1 MNNRIINTI
10 NKYNMLSA
18 NDTVLVGV
26 SGGADSMLLLDFFV
40 KNMDKLNIKVKAAH
54 IEHGIRG
61 KSSVD
66 DALFVKEY
74 CQHNNIEFNILSIDA
89 AYEAA
94 AAGMGVEEYSRKRRY
109 DFFESIECDK
119 IATAHNLSDN
129 AETILF
135 RLIRGTGLKGVC
147 GIPPVRG
154 KIIRPMIEISADD
167 IRNYCL
173 DNSIAFRIDE
183 TNLSNEYSRNKIRN
197 EILPLFSRINIDYE
211 NKLSEF
217 INDCNDDYRFI
228 ESCVDECFNAACKDN
243 RLMLNKL
250 KKSNI
255 AIQKRVVSDFFSHQG
270 IYLDRNHLLAVLN
283 LLNNPGR
290 VQLKG
295 TLFAVADSKYLR
307 LADFKE
313 PQKSFNYVTKILNI
327 DEFNEK
333 SVDFYCDY
341 DKIISGVY
349 IRERKCG
356 DKISPA
362 NRGCTKSLKKLF
374 NELEIP
380 VEKRGSVGV
389 ICDDLGII
397 GIADYCVDE
406 RVKTDKNTK
415 RVITI
420 KILAEDN

>member
-10 NKYNMLSA
+10 SKYNMLSA
-18 NDTVLVGV
+18 GDTVLVGV

-61 KSSVD
+61 ESSLD
-66 DALFVKEY
+66 DASFVQKY
-74 CQHNNIEFNILSIDA
+74 CGHNNIEFNLLSIDA
-89 AYEAA
+89 VSEAA
-94 AAGMGVEEYSRKRRY
+94 ASGQGVEEYSRNRRY
-109 DFFESIECDK
+109 EFFESIECDK

-129 AETILF
+129 VETVLF

-154 KIIRPMIEISADD
+154 KIIRPLIEISADD

-173 DNSIAFRIDE
+173 DNSIDFRIDE
-183 TNLSNEYSRNKIRN
+183 TNLSNDYSRNKIRN
-197 EILPLFSRINIDYE
+197 EILPLFSKINGDYE

-217 INDCNDDYRFI
+217 ISDSNDDYSFI
-228 ESCVDECFNAACKDN
+228 EKYADEYYSEISIGNKLLLD
-243 RLMLNKL
+243 KL
-250 KKSNI
+250 KKLDK
-255 AIQKRVVSDFFSHQG
+255 AVQKRIVLKYFFEQG
-270 IYLDRNHLLAVLN
+270 IHLDRNHLVSVLN
-283 LLNNPGR
+283 LVNKTGK
-290 VQLKG
+290 VQIKG
-295 TLFAVADSKYLR
+295 KLFAVADSKYLR
-307 LADFKE
+307 FADFTDT
-313 PQKSFNYVTKILNI
+313 QKCFNYITKILNI

-341 DKIISGVY
+341 DKINGSVTVRG
-349 IRERKCG
+349 RKCG

-362 NRGCTKSLKKLF
+362 NRGCTKSVKKLF
-374 NELEIP
+374 NELAVP
-380 VEKRGSVGV
+380 VEKRDSVGV

-397 GIADYCVDE
+397 GIAHYCVDE
-406 RVKTDKNTK
+406 RVRTDKNTK